1 LTTRRL
7 VRAAG
12 ILFAVTILVSEILK
26 GDSPSPTGPA
36 QEIATFF
43 EDHRSTILAG
53 AYVQMLALF
62 LLAFLFAASANE
74 LLPQEA
80 LSGRLGRIGLVLVLV
95 AYTGYI
101 FLTAALA
108 FGAAVDAGPAVGKA
122 LWEIRFVA
130 ESFINFPVALLVGAV
145 AFASGGAVPRR
156 WYRWFSLVVALA
168 FLIGG
173 ATFAR
178 NGFFAPDGGYG
189 FILFWLVPLW
199 VAVTAFV
206 ATPQPAAAAT
216 RPVA

>member
-1 LTTRRL
+1 ML
-7 VRAAG
+7 V
-12 ILFAVTILVSEILK
+12 
-26 GDSPSPTGPA
+26 P
-36 QEIATFF
+36 
-43 EDHRSTILAG
+43 
-53 AYVQMLALF
+53 
-62 LLAFLFAASANE
+62 
-74 LLPQEA
+74 
-80 LSGRLGRIGLVLVLV
+80 V

-101 FLTAALA
+101 FLTGALA
-108 FGAAVDAGPAVGKA
+108 FGAAVDGGPAVGKA

-145 AFASGGAVPRR
+145 ALASGGAVPRR

-189 FILFWLVPLW
+189 FIFFWLVPLW

-216 RPVA
+216 QPVA